1 MNFGAVVC
9 VADRIRVGGVE
20 KMRERLSAYVDHA
33 LQGIPMGAAALE
45 LREELLGNMEDRFR
59 DLVAEGRSEEE
70 AFRVTVEAVGDIRS
84 VFLEA
89 NGGQGTGGQDMGGYA
104 EAAQG
109 QYKGTGRD
117 TGQRRRGRAGLI
129 AGIVMLA
136 GVAAIVL
143 AVSNISRMNGSGPLV
158 LVGYQEVDWVNT
170 QELDLA
176 GVESLEI
183 NYKGC
188 SMDVQ
193 FFEGDSDKLVVKE
206 YMFEEVSQGQLAKIE
221 RSPDG
226 KKLVVASGRTRN
238 VMMIGGIMVGNER
251 VEVYLPVEYRGAL
264 SVSATSGDIRSK
276 MDLELGGSFK
286 AETSSG
292 DIQLQSVSASETTAG
307 ATSGDITLDKVAG
320 TGSITASSGKIIVR
334 SVTGDFSVETTSGDV
349 KLEEISSG
357 VKVRTSSGDITLDG
371 VEGAAALSATSGQI
385 MVSEWNGSGSVRTS
399 SGDMVLRVGTVDGDL
414 TLLSTS
420 GDIRLQ
426 ANEVG
431 GNLGVESSSGSVTL
445 ELPEE
450 PGFSFQASTSSGDII
465 TWFDEMLSFNKKGNQ
480 AEGEVGTVLYSLAVN
495 TTSGDIRIRKK

>member
-1 MNFGAVVC
+1 
-9 VADRIRVGGVE
+9 
-20 KMRERLSAYVDHA
+20 MRERLSAYVDHA

-70 AFRVTVEAVGDIRS
+70 AFRITVEAVGDIRS

-89 NGGQGTGGQDMGGYA
+89 NGGQGTGGQGTGGQDLGGYA
-104 EAAQG
+104 DAEQG
-109 QYKGTGRD
+109 QYKGAGRD
-117 TGQRRRGRAGLI
+117 TGQRRRGGGRAGLI
-129 AGIVMLA
+129 AGIVILA

-170 QELDLA
+170 QELDMA

-226 KKLVVASGRTRN
+226 KKLVVASGRRRG
-238 VMMIGGIMVGNER
+238 VMMIGGIMVGSER

-264 SVSATSGDIRSK
+264 SVSAASGDIRSK

-292 DIQLQSVSASETTAG
+292 DIQLQSVSASETTAS
-307 ATSGDITLDKVAG
+307 ATSGNIMLDKVAG
-320 TGSITASSGKIIVR
+320 TGSITASSGDITVR
-334 SVTGDFSVETTSGDV
+334 SVTGEFSVGTTSGDV
-349 KLEEISSG
+349 KLEEISNG
-357 VKVRTSSGDITLDG
+357 VEVRTSSGDITLNG